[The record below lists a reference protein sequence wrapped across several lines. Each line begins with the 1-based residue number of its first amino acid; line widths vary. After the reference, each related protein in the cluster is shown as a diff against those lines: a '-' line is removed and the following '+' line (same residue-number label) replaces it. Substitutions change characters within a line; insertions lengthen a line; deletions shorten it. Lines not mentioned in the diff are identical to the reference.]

1 MGECVMELSFDFE
14 PVYQQHD
21 LWMEIGRV
29 EMAMEQLDRRSDR
42 ERSSLRPRLE
52 SRRHRLLE
60 QLHQLSA

>member
-1 MGECVMELSFDFE
+1 MELSMNFE

-29 EMAMEQLDRRSDR
+29 EMAMEQLERRSER
-42 ERSSLRPRLE
+42 ERSTLRSRLE

-60 QLHQLSA
+60 QLHQLTA

>member
-1 MGECVMELSFDFE
+1 MELSLNFE

-29 EMAMEQLDRRSDR
+29 ELAMEQLARRTEQ
-42 ERSSLRPRLE
+42 ERVVLRPRLE

-60 QLHQLSA
+60 QLQQLSA

>member
-1 MGECVMELSFDFE
+1 MELSLNFE

-29 EMAMEQLDRRSDR
+29 ELAMEQLDRRTEQ
-42 ERSSLRPRLE
+42 ERVVLRPRLE

-60 QLHQLSA
+60 QLQQLSA

>member
-1 MGECVMELSFDFE
+1 MELSFDFK

-42 ERSSLRPRLE
+42 ERSALRPRLE

>member
-1 MGECVMELSFDFE
+1 MELSFNFE

-29 EMAMEQLDRRSDR
+29 EMAMEQLERRAES
-42 ERSSLRPRLE
+42 ERTNLRPRLE

>member
-1 MGECVMELSFDFE
+1 MELSLNFE

-29 EMAMEQLDRRSDR
+29 ELAMEQLNRRTEQ
-42 ERSSLRPRLE
+42 ERVVLRPRLE

-60 QLHQLSA
+60 QLQQLSA

>member
-1 MGECVMELSFDFE
+1 MELSVNLE

-29 EMAMEQLDRRSDR
+29 EMAMEQLERRNER
-42 ERSSLRPRLE
+42 ERSTLRPRLE

-60 QLHQLSA
+60 QLQQLSA

>member
-1 MGECVMELSFDFE
+1 MELSFNFE

-29 EMAMEQLDRRSDR
+29 EMAMEQLDRRSERDR
-42 ERSSLRPRLE
+42 VSLRPRLE

-60 QLHQLSA
+60 QLHQMSA

>member
-1 MGECVMELSFDFE
+1 MELSFNFE

-29 EMAMEQLDRRSDR
+29 EMAMEQLERRTER

>member
-1 MGECVMELSFDFE
+1 MDMSINFE

-29 EMAMEQLDRRSDR
+29 ELAMEQLDRRTEQ
-42 ERSSLRPRLE
+42 ERVVLRPRLE

-60 QLHQLSA
+60 QLQQLSA